1 MLDLKFIRENSDIV
15 RQNIINKNEKTNIEN
30 LIELDEKRRLNI
42 SEAQDLKNQRNVVSK
57 EIAELKKAKLE
68 SDDKIKAMKEV
79 SGKIKA
85 LDDELSKIEQ
95 NIQDIQLYIPNM
107 AHPSVPFGKTA
118 EDNKE
123 IRTWGTPKEQTVKMD
138 HIEIAK
144 QFGIIDFERAAKI
157 SGSGFAVYTGKGAK
171 LERALLN
178 FFLDFHTMKS
188 GYEEVMT
195 PFIVNRKSM
204 IGTGQIPKLEEDMYR
219 IENDDFYLIP
229 TAEVPITNLHSKE
242 IFKSGEL
249 PKKYCGYSPCFRREA
264 GSYGKDTKGLL
275 RVHQFNKVE
284 LVKYVEPEKS
294 YNELEGLVMDVESVL
309 QALELPYR
317 VILLCTGDTSFASAM
332 TYDIEVWS
340 PAEKK
345 WLEVSSCSNFE
356 SFQARR
362 ANIRYKPNH
371 DSKPVF
377 VHTLNGSGLATPRI
391 MIAILENYIK
401 GSNSIL
407 IPEVLREYC
416 KFDNIEK

>member
-1 MLDLKFIRENSDIV
+1 MLDIKFIRENIDSV
-15 RQNIINKNEKTNIEN
+15 RQNIINKNEKTNIDN

-42 SEAQDLKNQRNVVSK
+42 SESQDLKNQRNVVSK
-57 EIAELKKAKLE
+57 EIAELKKEKFEA
-68 SDDKIKAMKEV
+68 DDKIKAMKEV

-95 NIQDIQLYIPNM
+95 NIKDIQLYIPNM
-107 AHPSVPFGKTA
+107 AHPSVPVGKTA

-157 SGSGFAVYTGKGAK
+157 SGSGFAVYTGEGAK

-178 FFLDFHTMKS
+178 FFIDFHTMKS

-195 PFIVNRKSM
+195 PFIVNRESM

-284 LVKYVEPEKS
+284 LVKYVEPDKS
-294 YNELEGLVMDVESVL
+294 YNELDELVMDVE
-309 QALELPYR
+309 
-317 VILLCTGDTSFASAM
+317 
-332 TYDIEVWS
+332 
-340 PAEKK
+340 
-345 WLEVSSCSNFE
+345 
-356 SFQARR
+356 
-362 ANIRYKPNH
+362 
-371 DSKPVF
+371 
-377 VHTLNGSGLATPRI
+377 
-391 MIAILENYIK
+391 
-401 GSNSIL
+401 
-407 IPEVLREYC
+407 
-416 KFDNIEK
+416 